1 MKEKF
6 ITTAEL
12 ANGASKVLSNLK
24 NGTGTVILRYS
35 DPVGV
40 LISWEDYKKIENL
53 EMQQVK
59 ECKSCISNTK
69 DIIQNTKK
77 EI

>member
-6 ITTAEL
+6 ITTNEL
-12 ANGASKVLSNLK
+12 ANSASKVLSGLK

-40 LISWEDYKKIENL
+40 LISWDDYKRIEN
-53 EMQQVK
+53 MQVDQVR
-59 ECKSCISNTK
+59 ECKACLVTA
-69 DIIQNTKK
+69 KK
-77 EI
+77 EKK

>member
-1 MKEKF
+1 VKEKF

-12 ANGASKVLSNLK
+12 ANGASKVLAGLK
-24 NGTGTVILRYS
+24 RGTGTVILRYS

-40 LISWEDYKKIENL
+40 LISWDDYKKIENL
-53 EMQQVK
+53 EIQQVK

-69 DIIQNTKK
+69 GIIQNTKRK
-77 EI
+77 V